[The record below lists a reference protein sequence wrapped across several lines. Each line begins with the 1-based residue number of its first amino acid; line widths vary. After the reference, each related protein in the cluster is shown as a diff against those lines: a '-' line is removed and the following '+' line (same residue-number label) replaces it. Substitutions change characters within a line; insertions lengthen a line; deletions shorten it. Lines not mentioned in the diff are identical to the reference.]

1 MLKGFIY
8 NGKSTESVIL
18 SSRLFLATF
27 DTLDSAPGI
36 TREQSLR
43 MIN

>member
-27 DTLDSAPGI
+27 DTLDSHQELP
-36 TREQSLR
+36 EKV
-43 MIN
+43 